1 MTVLPDLGRLGR
13 LVLDVLLP
21 EAPRCPGCHR
31 EGSRSDPGLC
41 PACLAR
47 LPRVAPPLCGQCGR
61 PLRASALP
69 ADGQNGEARG
79 LRALLR
85 KRRARGQAGG
95 GGGPGNG
102 SGRGHAKGHDYG
114 IGRGHRRDD
123 SHGHGHGGMLCR
135 RCALEPRLFHVA
147 RAPTVYDGAVKDYI
161 HRFKYGGERELGM
174 ALGVLLG
181 RCLEREPVLWP
192 VDALVPVPLHP
203 SRLEDRGFN
212 QAEVLARV
220 VGEWVGR
227 PVWADA
233 LRRVRKTE
241 TQTKLSARERHAN
254 VRGAFRPWRAAR
266 LAGRRLLLVDDVYT
280 SGATVEEAA
289 RVLLKAGAAQVNV
302 LCLAVG
308 VRPAEWLEAG

>member
-1 MTVLPDLGRLGR
+1 MWSKEHSEAGSGRRGVARPRKAAAALRRIGRR
-13 LVLDVLLP
+13 LVTTLF
-21 EAPRCPGCHR
+21 PGT
-31 EGSRSDPGLC
+31 PPC
-41 PACLAR
+41 PACHR
-47 LPRVAPPLCGQCGR
+47 RRPRDGADLCPECSAKIPWTAPPLCRQCGR
-61 PLRASALP
+61 PLRP
-69 ADGQNGEARG
+69 MT
-79 LRALLR
+79 
-85 KRRARGQAGG
+85 
-95 GGGPGNG
+95 GGPG
-102 SGRGHAKGHDYG
+102 GRLL
-114 IGRGHRRDD
+114 RGQDAT
-123 SHGHGHGGMLCR
+123 CR
-135 RCALEPRLFHVA
+135 RCAVEPRYFHAA
-147 RAPTVYDGAVKDYI
+147 RAPAVYAGAMKDYI

>member
-1 MTVLPDLGRLGR
+1 
-13 LVLDVLLP
+13 
-21 EAPRCPGCHR
+21 
-31 EGSRSDPGLC
+31 
-41 PACLAR
+41 
-47 LPRVAPPLCGQCGR
+47 
-61 PLRASALP
+61 
-69 ADGQNGEARG
+69 
-79 LRALLR
+79 
-85 KRRARGQAGG
+85 GG

-102 SGRGHAKGHDYG
+102 SGHGHAKGHDYG

-220 VGEWVGR
+220 VGGWVGR
-227 PVWADA
+227 CGPTRCGGCARP
-233 LRRVRKTE
+233 RRRRSCRPA
-241 TQTKLSARERHAN
+241 SATPTCGARS
-254 VRGAFRPWRAAR
+254 VRG
-266 LAGRRLLLVDDVYT
+266 GRRASRGGGCFWWT
-280 SGATVEEAA
+280 TCTRRAP
-289 RVLLKAGAAQVNV
+289 RWRR
-302 LCLAVG
+302 
-308 VRPAEWLEAG
+308 RPGFC